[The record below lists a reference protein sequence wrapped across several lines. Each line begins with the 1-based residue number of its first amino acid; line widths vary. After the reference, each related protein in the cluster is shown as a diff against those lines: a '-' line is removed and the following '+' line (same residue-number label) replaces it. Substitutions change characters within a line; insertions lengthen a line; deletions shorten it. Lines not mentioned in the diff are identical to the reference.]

1 MGVVCDVLS
10 RSVLNLSETTMKV
23 AVAALLVLAVGAQ
36 AQFPFYNNWG
46 YSGYPYGYYGYPYG
60 YSGFAPVTAEVKTAA
75 VATAAPVT
83 TTAFAY
89 SGFPYA
95 YAPAVTANQYHSQD
109 ELGQASF
116 GYSHPGQA
124 AVNYRDAAGNQ
135 VGSWAYFSPE
145 GKEVRVSY
153 VADSNGFRVL
163 SNALPEGPAAADLAM
178 PEPVQDTAEVAAA
191 KAAHMMALESAKAG
205 VIMSPI
211 TSVDDLPKNVEDTP
225 EVAAAKAAHFAALE
239 AAKANDGALPE
250 VVNPTNDLVAPMPVE
265 DTPEVAAAKAEHAAA
280 WEAALAAA
288 QASGEESESRKK
300 RSVFLNAFPWTYPA
314 NTLRFAYNTNTM
326 QYPFTTYPLAMPVSV
341 RAAAHPVREA
351 VLSKTVHNPGHAVSY
366 RVD

>member
-1 MGVVCDVLS
+1 MS
-10 RSVLNLSETTMKV
+10 TQV
-23 AVAALLVLAVGAQ
+23 AVVLLAVAVQ
-36 AQFPFYNNWG
+36 AQYYTYGNQFAYSGYPSL

-60 YSGFAPVTAEVKTAA
+60 YSGYAPVTAEVKTAA
-75 VATAAPVT
+75 FATAAPVT

-95 YAPAVTANQYHSQD
+95 YSPAVTANQYHSQD

-178 PEPVQDTAEVAAA
+178 PEPVQDTPEVAAA
-191 KAAHMMALESAKAG
+191 KAAHM
-205 VIMSPI
+205 
-211 TSVDDLPKNVEDTP
+211 
-225 EVAAAKAAHFAALE
+225 AALQ
-239 AAKANDGALPE
+239 AAIANDGALPVVPE
-250 VVNPTNDLVAPMPVE
+250 VAASNLVAPMPVE

-280 WEAALAAA
+280 WQAAYAAA
-288 QASGEESESRKK
+288 QD
-300 RSVFLNAFPWTYPA
+300 
-314 NTLRFAYNTNTM
+314 TN
-326 QYPFTTYPLAMPVSV
+326 
-341 RAAAHPVREA
+341 RE
-351 VLSKTVHNPGHAVSY
+351 
-366 RVD
+366 

>member
-1 MGVVCDVLS
+1 MGVHQLHPLS
-10 RSVLNLSETTMKV
+10 NNLKRVKMKS
-23 AVAALLVLAVGAQ
+23 AVAAVLLLAVAAQ
-36 AQFPFYNNWG
+36 AQYYTYGNQFAYSGYPSF

-89 SGFPYA
+89 SGFPYN

-163 SNALPEGPAAADLAM
+163 SNALPEGPAAVAAVL
-178 PEPVQDTAEVAAA
+178 PEPVQ
-191 KAAHMMALESAKAG
+191 
-205 VIMSPI
+205 
-211 TSVDDLPKNVEDTP
+211 DTP
-225 EVAAAKAAHFAALE
+225 EVAAAKAAHFAAVE
-239 AAKANDGALPE
+239 AAKANVGALPA

-265 DTPEVAAAKAEHAAA
+265 DTAEVKEAKAAFFAAYNAAAAAA
-280 WEAALAAA
+280 AAA
-288 QASGEESESRKK
+288 PEE
-300 RSVFLNAFPWTYPA
+300 
-314 NTLRFAYNTNTM
+314 
-326 QYPFTTYPLAMPVSV
+326 
-341 RAAAHPVREA
+341 
-351 VLSKTVHNPGHAVSY
+351 
-366 RVD
+366 

>member
-1 MGVVCDVLS
+1 
-10 RSVLNLSETTMKV
+10 MKV
-23 AVAALLVLAVGAQ
+23 AVAVLLVLAVGAR
-36 AQFPFYNNWG
+36 AQLPFYNNWAYSG
-46 YSGYPYGYYGYPYG
+46 YPYGYTGYPYGYYGY
-60 YSGFAPVTAEVKTAA
+60 SPVAAAEVKTAA
-75 VATAAPVT
+75 AVATAPITSA
-83 TTAFAY
+83 AFAY
-89 SGFPYA
+89 SGFPYT

-163 SNALPEGPAAADLAM
+163 SNALPEGPAALAAAL
-178 PEPVQDTAEVAAA
+178 PEPVQ
-191 KAAHMMALESAKAG
+191 
-205 VIMSPI
+205 
-211 TSVDDLPKNVEDTP
+211 DTP
-225 EVAAAKAAHFAALE
+225 EVAAAKAAHMAAHE

-250 VVNPTNDLVAPMPVE
+250 VVYQTNDLVAPTPVQ
-265 DTPEVAAAKAEHAAA
+265 DTAEVAAAKAEHQAA
-280 WEAALAAA
+280 WQAALAAA
-288 QASGEESESRKK
+288 QASGEGSESRKK
-300 RSVFLNAFPWTYPA
+300 RSVFFGGYTGLPLMPWGLRSAAVVAPAFPT
-314 NTLRFAYNTNTM
+314 TN
-326 QYPFTTYPLAMPVSV
+326 
-341 RAAAHPVREA
+341 VREA